1 VRLEHREVVNVEQR
15 RRRERRVALEHDRH
29 ADGRV
34 ARVREPDAAG
44 GMGGESGREPL
55 ARALSE
61 RRAAAD
67 RLTRVRVDEIDDVGC
82 LRRIGE
88 VGFDDADFGHASS
101 LSHVRAQRG
110 PTLGAPITA
119 WHAVRPTPAP
129 EDFMPVADFSLEGKV
144 AIVTG
149 GSRGIGRSIAIGL
162 AEHGA
167 EVVIAARKPESMAE
181 AVAALEKTGRRALAV
196 PTNVR
201 RIDELRKLVEE
212 TRREL
217 GRIDIV
223 VNNAGSNPVFGPVH
237 EIDEGAWDM
246 IMNTNVKSIHF
257 LSNFA
262 REAML
267 EHGDGGSII
276 NVSSVGG
283 FLASDVIGG
292 YSVSKAAVVML
303 TQVQAKNWGE
313 DKIRVNCIA
322 PGLIKTEFAKA
333 LWDNPKIRAASESE
347 SALRRIGE
355 PDEMAGAVVYLASPA
370 ASFVTGQT
378 LILDGGR
385 RL

>member
-1 VRLEHREVVNVEQR
+1 
-15 RRRERRVALEHDRH
+15 
-29 ADGRV
+29 
-34 ARVREPDAAG
+34 
-44 GMGGESGREPL
+44 
-55 ARALSE
+55 
-61 RRAAAD
+61 
-67 RLTRVRVDEIDDVGC
+67 
-82 LRRIGE
+82 
-88 VGFDDADFGHASS
+88 
-101 LSHVRAQRG
+101 
-110 PTLGAPITA
+110 
-119 WHAVRPTPAP
+119 
-129 EDFMPVADFSLEGKV
+129 MPVADFSLEGKV

-167 EVVIAARKPESMAE
+167 DVVIAARKPEPMAE